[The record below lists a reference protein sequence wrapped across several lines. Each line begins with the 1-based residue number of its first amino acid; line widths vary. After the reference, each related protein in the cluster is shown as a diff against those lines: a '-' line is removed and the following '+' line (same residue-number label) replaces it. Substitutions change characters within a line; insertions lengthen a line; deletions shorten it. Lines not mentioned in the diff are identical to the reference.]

1 MLGARADRKV
11 AISEPLPADSPDPS
25 RKVAQGLKLGDEHL
39 TSPNQLGA
47 PTQKMMLLGAVL
59 VTYKRPVELGRSL
72 DAFAG
77 QTVGRHHLVLV
88 DNADDSRVRS
98 LLEAFS
104 ARTGMEVTYLAS
116 KENLGPAGG
125 FAWGLATLSKRLS
138 GDDWV
143 LLLDDDDPLPHPGI
157 LQRLLTSRQNL
168 VGSGVRL
175 GGIGMKGARFDRR
188 RLRTRSVAH
197 LNGGLIEVD
206 HLHGGFAPI
215 YRLQALWD
223 SAGFRPELFWG
234 FEELDVG
241 LRITRAGWRL
251 FADTE
256 ALRTIGGS
264 SKLTAVS
271 ERPQWKT
278 RGWSPRRY
286 YTLRNLMLISLEHCR
301 RRDVIRVMFIRC
313 LAKPVFNLILHP
325 FRAFQE
331 LRCNLLAFRHARR
344 RTLGR
349 TIEL

>member
-1 MLGARADRKV
+1 MSNSRS
-11 AISEPLPADSPDPS
+11 AIS
-25 RKVAQGLKLGDEHL
+25 VAH
-39 TSPNQLGA
+39 
-47 PTQKMMLLGAVL
+47 PTEQMTLFGAVL
-59 VTYKRPVELGRSL
+59 VSYKRPLELRRSL
-72 DAFAG
+72 EAFVG
-77 QTVGRHHLVLV
+77 QTVGGLDLVLV
-88 DNADDSRVRS
+88 DNANDRRVRS
-98 LLEAFS
+98 LLEEFS
-104 ARTGMEVTYLAS
+104 ATTGTEVTYLAS
-116 KENLGPAGG
+116 KRNLGPAGG
-125 FAWGLATLSKRLS
+125 FAWGLETLSDRLP
-138 GDDWV
+138 GNAWV
-143 LLLDDDDPLPHPGI
+143 VLLDDDDPLVHPGI
-157 LQRLLTSRQNL
+157 LQRLLLSGQNL
-168 VGSGVRL
+168 VNSGVRL

-188 RLRTRSVAH
+188 KIRTRSVLH
-197 LNGGLIEVD
+197 LNGRLIEVD